1 MKVALVG
8 ATGPVGQRFV
18 SLLDGHP
25 FFELA
30 ELFASG
36 RSAGRTYSEAVNW
49 VLEVPIP
56 EFVKD
61 MKVKSIDEPV
71 ESQVVFSALPADVAM
86 DYEALLKSQGKY
98 VFTNASAHRMD
109 DDVPIIVPEVNPDH
123 LKIVSP
129 KGFIVAN
136 PNCTTAGLV
145 IPLKAIQDAFGLKSV
160 IVVSMQA
167 LSGAGFPGVPSLSI
181 VDNLIPHIKN
191 EEAKVRRES
200 RKILGRLKDRKI
212 EQADFTIDVRCTRVP
227 VRDGHTEVVF
237 VQTAKPAS
245 AEEVIEVFENFS
257 GVPQEMNLPTAPANP
272 IVVRRD
278 QFSPQ
283 PFFERMNGGG
293 MSVTVGNVREA
304 DIMGITF
311 TLVSH
316 NTIRGAAGGSILNAE
331 LAFKIGIL

>member
-36 RSAGRTYSEAVNW
+36 RSAGKRYFEAANW
-49 VLEVPIP
+49 VLEVPMP

-61 MKVKSIDEPV
+61 MKVKFIDEPV

-86 DYEALLKSQGKY
+86 DYEASLKNQGKF

-109 DDVPIIVPEVNPDH
+109 DDVPIVVPEVNPDH
-123 LKIVSP
+123 LEIVSRE
-129 KGFIVAN
+129 GFIVAN

-200 RKILGRLKDRKI
+200 RKILGKLKDGKI
-212 EQADFTIDVRCTRVP
+212 EQADFTIDARCTRVP

-272 IVVRRD
+272 IVVRRN

-331 LAFKIGIL
+331 LAFKIGVL